1 MVPEQALALA
11 TVTIVAVAS
20 SCVQA
25 TTGMP
30 APRSSAGVSPASHSG
45 SAMTEAVPTGNAPIR
60 IVEQAYALWAEP
72 ESAIVTL
79 ATPQGRVYTTLPL
92 AVRSGR
98 TSLAPGFRARTQVS
112 DGNLLVRLTD
122 AGGAL

>member
-1 MVPEQALALA
+1 
-11 TVTIVAVAS
+11 
-20 SCVQA
+20 
-25 TTGMP
+25 
-30 APRSSAGVSPASHSG
+30 
-45 SAMTEAVPTGNAPIR
+45 MTEAVPTGNAPIR

-98 TSLAPGFRARTQVS
+98 TNLAPGGWEGASGGRGRRR
-112 DGNLLVRLTD
+112 LL
-122 AGGAL
+122 